1 MKRIFIT
8 AATLL
13 IFSLPASILLAQ
25 EAPED
30 KDIHTVDL
38 VEEEAPV
45 RKFTIPDN
53 YPRICRRFATLVSSH
68 HLLQKPFDSTISAQA
83 WTNYLRILDYER
95 SFFTQAD
102 IDTFEK
108 YRLRMSDDLKA
119 GNLEFP
125 IKAYELLK
133 KRHGERLSNRCFRR
147 TLTSQSRNLSS
158 GSARTP
164 PGAATRRKWTSSG
177 ASASKTTSSHAS

>member
-13 IFSLPASILLAQ
+13 IFALPASILLAQ

-133 KRHGERLSNRCFRR
+133 KRHGERLAFVKSM
-147 TLTSQSRNLSS
+147 L
-158 GSARTP
+158 
-164 PGAATRRKWTSSG
+164 
-177 ASASKTTSSHAS
+177 